1 MDILKFIVVIIYF
14 IVGAALGILIIP
26 EVVNDIGVTSY
37 PILKIII

>member
-37 PILKIII
+37 QF

>member
-26 EVVNDIGVTSY
+26 EVVNDIGLQV
-37 PILKIII
+37 IQF